1 MNEMG
6 GKEGTVAAKA
16 LRDGTAAAD
25 LSSDSIISL
34 DGILRDVG
42 VFSTSFPDE
51 HQAKDS
57 LSHLTRGL
65 LKVQH
70 IHPGKITCL
79 FIVKPAILNAFG
91 GMHGG
96 AVGALAERVAIACA
110 RTVVGE
116 EKELFLGELSM
127 SYLSSA
133 PLNVSLSLITIESPA
148 SFIVH
153 ILHIHG
159 VLAIAFQHNFRL
171 LWFVNRWF
179 DSLFHCTEHK
189 KK

>member
-6 GKEGTVAAKA
+6 GKAGTVAAKA
-16 LRDGTAAAD
+16 LLGGTAAAD
-25 LSSDSIISL
+25 LSSDSINSL

-42 VFSTSFPDE
+42 VYSTSFPDE
-51 HQAKDS
+51 HQAKDFV
-57 LSHLTRGL
+57 SHLTRGL

-70 IHPGKITCL
+70 IHPGRITCL
-79 FIVKPAILNAFG
+79 FTVMPAILNAFG

-133 PLNVSLSLITIESPA
+133 PLNAEVRIHGSVVRSGRNLTVVAVEFKLKDSDKLTYLSRATLYHSPA
-148 SFIVH
+148 
-153 ILHIHG
+153 
-159 VLAIAFQHNFRL
+159 A
-171 LWFVNRWF
+171 
-179 DSLFHCTEHK
+179 SL
-189 KK
+189 